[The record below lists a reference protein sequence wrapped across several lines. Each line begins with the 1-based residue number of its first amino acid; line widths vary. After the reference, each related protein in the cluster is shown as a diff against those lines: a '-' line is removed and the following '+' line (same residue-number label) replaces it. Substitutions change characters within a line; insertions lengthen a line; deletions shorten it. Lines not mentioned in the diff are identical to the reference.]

1 MIRTDTSGLATAKNE
16 KHDCL
21 YAPAAECL
29 YAPAAELKGEVVCL
43 FLIILLFL

>member
-21 YAPAAECL
+21 YAPAAE
-29 YAPAAELKGEVVCL
+29 LKGEVVCL